1 MCIVMYRARMRALG
15 ALGEPLERHRRGA
28 VAYMCMLVYRVCIVN
43 VSVTGARHRRMD
55 MYRVCIGCVSVCIV
69 ARPPEWPWNAGIPK
83 ECERITRI
91 LDVFG
96 SNPDERQDTCQ
107 IHARYT

>member
-1 MCIVMYRARMRALG
+1 MSGVRYDFGERTVDGFTAACGSSEPVPVCLPTCSWGDDAAEWMRAAKRRDAG
-15 ALGEPLERHRRGA
+15 ACGPAG
-28 VAYMCMLVYRVCIVN
+28 
-43 VSVTGARHRRMD
+43 
-55 MYRVCIGCVSVCIV
+55 VCIV

-96 SNPDERQDTCQ
+96 SNPDELQDTCQ